1 MVGAGRLQ
9 VAGFRQEVKRERE
22 GVRATLA
29 LAAGR
34 ARTAACTHAP
44 MPHPPGRVC
53 VHVRWGGGQGG
64 ERGGRGAVCCTFF
77 LCWMR
82 QGAVHA

>member
-1 MVGAGRLQ
+1 MVGAGRLR

-34 ARTAACTHAP
+34 TRTAARTHAP

-53 VHVRWGGGQGG
+53 VHVPG
-64 ERGGRGAVCCTFF
+64 GGRGESETGGALCVVTFF

-82 QGAVHA
+82 QGGAVHA